1 MQDYHDVIKLEVN
14 VPRSAKVIQVG
25 GLFDVS
31 IAEKLSHEWS
41 VTLPLDAQPWDIGLI
56 VGSSGSGKSTIAKH
70 FWLEQMSKQFSW
82 DDRAIVDQFEEIS
95 IETII
100 DVFSSIGFNT
110 IPSWLKPFRV
120 LSNGEQ
126 FRAMLARRLLSK
138 DKLLVVDEYTSVVDR
153 QVAKITSHAIQK
165 QIRKHKE
172 KQFIAVSCHYDIIDW
187 LQPDWVYDVNAAD
200 FKWRRLRR
208 RPELQGRIERI
219 DRSNWHMFAPFHYMS
234 AELSKSARC
243 FGLFVEDQLV
253 GFAGVLPR
261 AVSRDKNAG
270 TACWGVSRLVVLPD
284 YQGLGLA
291 FILLKYLGALYKR
304 AGRRLRIFP
313 AHIGFIKSVLK
324 NKDWACMQRG
334 FRSVQG
340 STSTLH
346 DKIGGRFG
354 ATFEYVGEPFENFE
368 IAKQLVF

>member
-1 MQDYHDVIKLEVN
+1 MQSYHDMIKVEVS
-14 VPRSAKVIQVG
+14 VPRSARVIQIG
-25 GLFDVS
+25 GLFDVP
-31 IAEKLSHEWS
+31 IDEKLSREWS
-41 VTLPLDAQPWDIGLI
+41 VSLPLNAQPWDIGLI

-70 FWLEQMSKQFSW
+70 FWLDQMNKQFKL
-82 DDRAIVDQFEEIS
+82 DDRAVVDSFDETS

-110 IPSWLKPFRV
+110 IPSWLKPFHV

-126 FRAMLARRLLSK
+126 FRVMLARRLLSK
-138 DKLLVVDEYTSVVDR
+138 DKLIVVDEFTSVVDR
-153 QVAKITSHAIQK
+153 QVAKVTSHVLQK
-165 QIRKHKE
+165 HIRKTHD

-187 LQPDWVYDVNAAD
+187 LQPDWVYDVNLAE

-219 DRSNWHMFAPFHYMS
+219 DRSHWHMFSSFHYMS
-234 AELSKSARC
+234 AELSKLARC
-243 FGLFVEDQLV
+243 FGLFVDDCLV

-261 AVSRDKNAG
+261 AVSRGKNAG

-304 AGRRLRIFP
+304 VGRRFRIYP
-313 AHIGFIKSVLK
+313 AHPSFVKSCLK
-324 NKDWACMQRG
+324 NAD
-334 FRSVQG
+334 
-340 STSTLH
+340 
-346 DKIGGRFG
+346 
-354 ATFEYVGEPFENFE
+354 
-368 IAKQLVF
+368 